1 MPILKSFENILQIRI
16 VESKM
21 MIFMALIARIFFT
34 SKMYQIISHST
45 HFKLQFDPMN
55 QNIRC
60 IYVQIKQNL
69 PPYYLIN
76 QLKVSHVEF
85 S

>member
-1 MPILKSFENILQIRI
+1 MLQIRI
-16 VESKM
+16 AERKM
-21 MIFMALIARIFFT
+21 DDFYGT
-34 SKMYQIISHST
+34 NSSNYQIISHST

-55 QNIRC
+55 PIIPC
-60 IYVQIKQNL
+60 IYVQINQNL

-76 QLKVSHVEF
+76 QLNVSHVEF